1 MADLEEHN
9 SDESRTILLDDYSE
23 SESSLCCLFFQ
34 VLIILGFFSVVIW
47 VSVTPKSPIYL
58 ITNAY
63 IPAFDARNSTSNHS
77 HNTPFF
83 LNLDFFNPNEKMSIY
98 YSDICI
104 TLYYSTSSSTDA
116 DHLIGSSSL
125 PGFYQGYKETTPY
138 EVVVNADQ
146 QLWKGNNITNGTK
159 EFKVFMENDVKYKI
173 VGLIKVK
180 HQYRIYK
187 EAYVSVDS
195 NGKMIGE
202 KNIKLHHTSKIMTKR
217 H

>member
-1 MADLEEHN
+1 MAGLEEHDSN
-9 SDESRTILLDDYSE
+9 ESRVPLLLDDYSE
-23 SESSLCCLFFQ
+23 SESSLCCFFLQ
-34 VLIILGFFSVVIW
+34 VLIVLGFFSVVIW

-63 IPAFDARNSTSNHS
+63 IPALDARNNSTSNHS
-77 HNTPFF
+77 HNTSFF
-83 LNLDFFNPNEKMSIY
+83 LNLEFFNPNKKMSIF

-104 TLYYSTSSSTDA
+104 TLYYSTSSTDA

-159 EFKVFMENDVKYKI
+159 EFKVCMENDVKYKI

-187 EAYVSVDS
+187 EAYVAVDS

-202 KNIKLHHTSKIMTKR
+202 KNIKLHHTSKMTKR

>member
-1 MADLEEHN
+1 MADLEEHD
-9 SDESRTILLDDYSE
+9 SDESRPILLDDYSE
-23 SESSLCCLFFQ
+23 SESSLCCLFLQ
-34 VLIILGFFSVVIW
+34 VLIVLGFFSVVIW

-63 IPAFDARNSTSNHS
+63 IPALDAWNSTSNYS
-77 HNTPFF
+77 HNTSFF
-83 LNLDFFNPNEKMSIY
+83 LNLEFFNPNEKMSIY

-104 TLYYSTSSSTDA
+104 NLYYSSTDA
-116 DHLIGSSSL
+116 LVGSSSL
-125 PGFYQGYKETTPY
+125 PGFYQGYKKTTPY
-138 EVVVNADQ
+138 EVFVNADK
-146 QLWKGNNITNGTK
+146 QLWKGNITNGTK
-159 EFKVFMENDVKYKI
+159 EFKACMENDVQYKI
-173 VGLIKVK
+173 VGFKVK

-202 KNIKLHHTSKIMTKR
+202 KNIKLHHTSKTITK